1 MRFYTLDEKKP
12 EIGDKVL
19 VKLREGTG
27 EKYTVC
33 DVRHKF
39 FRVENEVVYYA
50 VDGDGSFD
58 FYFER
63 EITGWMSVNELD
75 NIECGLHIDLR

>member
-19 VKLREGTG
+19 VKLREGVG

-33 DVRHKF
+33 DVRYKF
-39 FRVENEVVYYA
+39 FSVENEVVYYA

-63 EITGWMSVNELD
+63 EVAGWMLVNELD
-75 NIECGLHIDLR
+75 KIECGLNIDR